1 MEQVRDGDPSALGEL
16 FERHHQSLYRFFVR
30 MTGDRAKAEDLV
42 QEVFVRMLK
51 YGHTFRSSSEFGP
64 WMFALARHAAVDLH
78 RRARKHL
85 SEDPEAPEQ
94 PATGPLPI
102 ETLQHAERLKHL
114 NRALAGLSA
123 ELREALLLAR
133 FSGLKHAGIGELLGI
148 SEGAVK
154 ARVFRAV
161 RDLKE
166 AWRVRM
172 EEGR

>member
-30 MTGDRAKAEDLV
+30 MTGDRVKAEDLV

-78 RRARKHL
+78 RRGRKHL

-94 PATGPLPI
+94 PATGPQPI
-102 ETLQHAERLKHL
+102 EALQSAERLQQL
-114 NRALAGLSA
+114 NRALAGLSVG
-123 ELREALLLAR
+123 LRDALLLAR
-133 FSGLKHAGIGELLGI
+133 FSELKYAEIGDLLGI

-154 ARVFRAV
+154 ARVHRAV
-161 RDLKE
+161 GELK
-166 AWRVRM
+166 AAYRVRT
-172 EEGR
+172 EEER